1 VVALDGKALRRA
13 YERGQSHMPPVMV
26 TAWSAMT
33 RMALVNVLAPA
44 IRWVSEQPGSL
55 RGYAD
60 SSCPSLPD
68 ALPELVFSMLAPLY
82 ELFDFFQLPKR
93 LVEQELVSMHR
104 NTFPH

>member
-1 VVALDGKALRRA
+1 MFNEYRSSQDRYEVTRTVPVA
-13 YERGQSHMPPVMV
+13 
-26 TAWSAMT
+26 
-33 RMALVNVLAPA
+33 
-44 IRWVSEQPGSL
+44 
-55 RGYAD
+55 
-60 SSCPSLPD
+60 SLPD